1 MAEEIKKLTAATDDI
16 RKELYQSKEKLAQ
29 KELQI
34 SKEKLKT
41 MEKEAKLM
49 QEIQKKETLLK
60 EGDRKVALL
69 VQELAQTIEVRGQLS
84 EAMDKVKEMEAEL
97 RKARG
102 EPEPEKE
109 IEVVTKPS
117 VTIIEPDLLAI
128 LEERAKMG
136 NAKAP
141 AKKRV
146 VKGEKT
152 PVDKAKVSVKKTA
165 PKGATKKTA
174 KVVKGSAAKSSK
186 EPEQKTANVVKVSTA
201 KAEKEPEQKTV
212 NVVKGS
218 TAKAEKEPEQKTVN
232 VVKGSTAKAEKEPEP
247 FFLKDAEPKQV
258 KPTPK
263 VSKKPAQEAEAA
275 PGNFRSLSK
284 ATLSRKTVK
293 QLMDFL
299 EAQVGIL
306 KFVNHTNIQP
316 ELTIHLFF
324 IF

>member
-218 TAKAEKEPEQKTVN
+218 TAKAEKEPE
-232 VVKGSTAKAEKEPEP
+232 P

-293 QLMDFL
+293 QLMEFL